1 MRDGR
6 GEGGGGE
13 RGPGKQKHQQRKADA
28 SGEGGQRQ
36 LHNCSI
42 SALLVLLVAM
52 FLVLVSP
59 AELLNAY
66 ADLVQPDTMMTYE
79 VAVVVS
85 NLLEVGGF

>member
-1 MRDGR
+1 VRDGR
-6 GEGGGGE
+6 GEGGGGG
-13 RGPGKQKHQQRKADA
+13 GPGKQQHQQRKAA
-28 SGEGGQRQ
+28 EGGQRQ

-59 AELLNAY
+59 AELLHAY

-79 VAVVVS
+79 VAVVIS
-85 NLLEVGGF
+85 NLLEVGGC